1 MNIWDPFHPFVY
13 FVHTMLGG
21 VGLLGALIALSV
33 TKGSSPH
40 VLAGRAFAIA
50 ASVVAAT
57 AILFSIT
64 SFAPMAVASA
74 AITLSAVGG
83 ALLALRNKTQKVAA
97 GELATT
103 ILMAAVVL
111 WLLYGGVLSYSQG
124 GLLWIPPLAFGAIAA
139 ALFVNDLRF
148 MKYDSNDRE
157 AKRLTRHLSR
167 MAFAFSIAVHEP
179 IVIFADRLSIHPA
192 LAFYGPFIVWPVL
205 FFSFNN
211 RIKNNLLTLETRL
224 ARGSAKREVE

>member
-50 ASVVAAT
+50 ASTVAAT

-64 SFAPMAVASA
+64 SFAPMAIASA
-74 AITLSAVGG
+74 AITLSAIGG

-103 ILMAAVVL
+103 ILMAAVML
-111 WLLYGGVLSYSQG
+111 WLLYGVVLSYPQG

-139 ALFVNDLRF
+139 SLFVNDIRF
-148 MKYDSNDRE
+148 MKYGVDERE

-167 MAFAFSIAVHEP
+167 MSFAFAIAVHEP
-179 IVIFADRLSIHPA
+179 IVIFADRLGIHPA
-192 LAFYGPFIVWPVL
+192 LAFYGPFIVWPLL
-205 FFSFNN
+205 FFFFRN
-211 RIKNNLLTLETRL
+211 RINKKMIVIPDR
-224 ARGSAKREVE
+224 

>member
-1 MNIWDPFHPFVY
+1 MNIWDPFHPLVY
-13 FVHTMLGG
+13 FVHTLLGG
-21 VGLLGALIALSV
+21 AGLLGAIIALSV

-40 VLAGRAFAIA
+40 ILAGRMFAIA
-50 ASVVAAT
+50 ASVVATT

-74 AITLSAVGG
+74 AITLSAIGS
-83 ALLALRNKTQKVAA
+83 ALLAIREKSQKVAA
-97 GELATT
+97 GELATA

-139 ALFVNDLRF
+139 ALFVNDIRF
-148 MKYDSNDRE
+148 MKCDSNERE
-157 AKRLTRHLSR
+157 ARRLTRHLSR
-167 MAFAFSIAVHEP
+167 MSFAFAIAVHEP

-192 LAFYGPFIVWPVL
+192 LAFYGPLIVWPVL
-205 FFSFNN
+205 FFYFNN
-211 RIKNNLLTLETRL
+211 RLNKKLIVIPND
-224 ARGSAKREVE
+224 

>member
-13 FVHTMLGG
+13 FVHTILGG

-33 TKGSSPH
+33 TKGSSRH
-40 VLAGRAFAIA
+40 VLAGRAFAVA

-57 AILFSIT
+57 AISFSIT
-64 SFAPMAVASA
+64 SFAPMAMASA
-74 AITLSAVGG
+74 TITLSAIGS
-83 ALLALRNKTQKVAA
+83 ALLAIREKSQKVAT

-139 ALFVNDLRF
+139 ALFVNDIRF
-148 MKYDSNDRE
+148 MKYDSDVRE
-157 AKRLTRHLSR
+157 NKRLTRHLSR
-167 MAFAFSIAVHEP
+167 MSFAFAIAVHEP

-192 LAFYGPFIVWPVL
+192 LAFYGPFIVWPLL
-205 FFSFNN
+205 FVFFNN
-211 RIKNNLLTLETRL
+211 RINKKMIVIPDR
-224 ARGSAKREVE
+224 